1 MQTKSLTKVGYLVHL
16 SSERDDSIDLD
27 LKRRILNGLL
37 EEEKGLHATNSLSYK
52 NNPLVAQLFIKEL
65 RKDGINTIV
74 VHDPLIFNKEVIG
87 LFVGEG
93 FQFLLI
99 EVNGVK
105 SKYRFTAISND
116 DLKHNHEKNVISS
129 SRWVNL
135 KSKYKKAL
143 IRKEKAANWLNGMM
157 DEMDKET
164 M

>member
-27 LKRRILNGLL
+27 LKRRILNGFL
-37 EEEKGLHATNSLSYK
+37 EEAKGLHATNSLSYK
-52 NNPLVAQLFIKEL
+52 NNPLVAQLFIKQL

-87 LFVGEG
+87 LFVDEG

-116 DLKHNHEKNVISS
+116 DLKHNYEKKVISS